1 VTQQSLTKVCPK
13 GSVSELID
21 MRLRSASAA
30 DLALLRYWDAK
41 PHVIAAR
48 GEDGSFDW
56 ESELPRRLDW
66 RELLI
71 AENNGRSIGFIQII
85 DPAREETHYWGRIE
99 SGLRAVDIWIGEEA
113 DLGHGYGTQMMHLAL
128 GRCFAEDVVKAVLV
142 DPLLSNIRAR
152 RFYARLGFEPVEH
165 RMFGADDC
173 LVYRLS
179 RQAWRVAKS

>member
-48 GEDGSFDW
+48 GEDGSFVW

-71 AENNGRSIGFIQII
+71 AESDGRSIGFIQII

-113 DLGHGYGTQMMHLAL
+113 DLGRGYGTTMMRLAL
-128 GRCFAEDVVKAVLV
+128 ERCFAQASVNAVLI
-142 DPLLSNIRAR
+142 DPLASNERAH
-152 RFYARLGFEPVEH
+152 RFYERLGFKRIE
-165 RMFGADDC
+165 RRRFGPDDC
-173 LVYRLS
+173 YVYRLD
-179 RQAWRVAKS
+179 RQVWRDAAA